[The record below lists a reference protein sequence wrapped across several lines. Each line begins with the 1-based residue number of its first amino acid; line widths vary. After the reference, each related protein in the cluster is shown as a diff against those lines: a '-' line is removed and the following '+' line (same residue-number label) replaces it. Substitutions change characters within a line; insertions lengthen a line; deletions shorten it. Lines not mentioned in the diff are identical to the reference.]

1 MKNISEEIQMS
12 ALVGVWKMLIPT
24 LMDDFE
30 MFKTSVDEVT
40 TGMVKIAAKAKL
52 KVELEDKTE
61 LLQSKNVKKWK
72 SCFLGMHKESS
83 FLR

>member
-1 MKNISEEIQMS
+1 
-12 ALVGVWKMLIPT
+12 MLIPT

-40 TGMVKIAAKAKL
+40 AGMVKIAAEAKL
-52 KVELEDKTE
+52 QVELEDKSE
-61 LLQSKNVKKWK
+61 LLQSENVKKLK

-83 FLR
+83 FLKLNLHLMRML

>member
-1 MKNISEEIQMS
+1 
-12 ALVGVWKMLIPT
+12 MLIPT